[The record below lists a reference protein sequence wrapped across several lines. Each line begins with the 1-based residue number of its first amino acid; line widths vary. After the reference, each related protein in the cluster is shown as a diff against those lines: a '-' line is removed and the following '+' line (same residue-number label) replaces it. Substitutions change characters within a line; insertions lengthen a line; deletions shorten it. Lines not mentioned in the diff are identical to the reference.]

1 MKNLFC
7 FFLAAFLFVSCSSK
21 DKKQTKK
28 KVENNEYT
36 ISKDGIGGLKIGMTQ
51 PEAEKLL
58 NQKFDFNAMKDSAG
72 YWNDTVKTKY
82 KDIEVSLYFERQ
94 YIDENNGIMQIS
106 GMETTSPLCKT
117 SSGLGVGDEKLTIL
131 SDYEEN
137 PIDMG
142 PDWEAVNDTTWAMSK
157 TKYSINVKDDKW
169 DRALIFHLVNKK
181 VVSVQA
187 GIIMGE

>member
-1 MKNLFC
+1 MKNVFY
-7 FFLAAFLFVSCSSK
+7 FFLAAFFFVSCSSK

-36 ISKDGIGGLKIGMTQ
+36 ISKDGIGGLKIGLTQ
-51 PEAEKLL
+51 PEVEKLL
-58 NQKFDFNAMKDSAG
+58 NQKFDFNEMKDSAG
-72 YWNDTVKTKY
+72 YWSDTVKTKY

-94 YIDENNGIMQIS
+94 YIDEDHGIMQIS
-106 GMETTSPLCKT
+106 GMETSSPLCKT
-117 SSGLGVGDEKLTIL
+117 TSGVGIGDEKLDIL
-131 SDYEEN
+131 AEYEEN
-137 PIDMG
+137 PIDMS
-142 PDWEAVNDTTWAMSK
+142 PDWEVVNDTTWVMSK

-181 VVSVQA
+181 VVSLQA

>member
-1 MKNLFC
+1 MKNLFI
-7 FFLAAFLFVSCSSK
+7 FFLAAFFFVSCSSK

-28 KVENNEYT
+28 KVETNEYT

-51 PEAEKLL
+51 PEVEKLL

-82 KDIEVSLYFERQ
+82 KEIEVSLYFERQ
-94 YIDENNGIMQIS
+94 YVDEDHGIMQIS
-106 GMETTSPLCKT
+106 GVETTSPLCKT

-131 SDYEEN
+131 SDYEDN

-157 TKYSINVKDDKW
+157 TKYAITVKDDKW
-169 DRALIFHLVNKK
+169 DKALIFHLVDKK
-181 VVSVQA
+181 VVSLQA